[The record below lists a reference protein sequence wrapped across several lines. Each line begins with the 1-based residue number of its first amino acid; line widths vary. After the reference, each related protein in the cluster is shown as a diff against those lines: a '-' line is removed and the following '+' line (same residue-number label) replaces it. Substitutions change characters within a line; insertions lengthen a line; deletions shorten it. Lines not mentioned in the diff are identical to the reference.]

1 MTLQRRHCLIAL
13 LACASAWLPLA
24 HAGAYEDF
32 FESIQRDDAAT
43 MAALLRRGFDPNT
56 VDAKGQTG
64 LILALRDGSLK
75 VAQVLIAA
83 PATHVEARNLQDE
96 SPLMMAALKGHLQ
109 AVRSLLDR
117 DADVNKS
124 GWAPLHYA
132 ATGTGPQQL
141 EIIALLLE
149 RHAYIDAA
157 SPNGSTPL
165 MMAAQYGSVDAVH
178 LLLKEGADS
187 TIKNQLGLMASDF
200 ARRVGRDKLAEELM
214 ADVRRR
220 QPRRG
225 EW

>member
-13 LACASAWLPLA
+13 LACASPWLPLA

-32 FESIQRDDAAT
+32 FDSIKRDDAAG

-64 LILALRDGSLK
+64 LILALQEGSIK
-75 VAQVLIAA
+75 VAEVLIAS
-83 PATHVEARNLQDE
+83 PKTRVEARNPQDE

-165 MMAAQYGSVDAVH
+165 MMAAQYGPIDAVQ

-187 TIKNQLGLMASDF
+187 TLKNQLGLMASDF

-225 EW
+225 QW